1 MSICDAFEI
10 HDVKRRYLSM
20 VQSFAKNL
28 LQLLGKFH
36 NHTSQKATV
45 FLDPLLDLL
54 IVSSLRSS
62 HPNIMNPSK
71 AVMSPRI
78 ILQALPSTVR
88 EEGSHRASPCGVH
101 SETTSEATSF
111 VGVGVGGDDSV
122 CESHESGSRV
132 GCELEIETVVPD
144 DLQIHE
150 QKRQLI
156 KLSMKVQQIEQG
168 TNAKFAQVQSEQDNM
183 RQELSD
189 VKVRVNSLEK
199 KSYSRKFTDMMIMT
213 EFSASVSNNSR
224 SCPSSYLCRGPNGK
238 ITD

>member
-1 MSICDAFEI
+1 
-10 HDVKRRYLSM
+10 
-20 VQSFAKNL
+20 
-28 LQLLGKFH
+28 
-36 NHTSQKATV
+36 
-45 FLDPLLDLL
+45 
-54 IVSSLRSS
+54 
-62 HPNIMNPSK
+62 
-71 AVMSPRI
+71 
-78 ILQALPSTVR
+78 
-88 EEGSHRASPCGVH
+88 
-101 SETTSEATSF
+101 
-111 VGVGVGGDDSV
+111 
-122 CESHESGSRV
+122 
-132 GCELEIETVVPD
+132 LEIETVVPD